1 MPSSLI
7 IGALVLAWLVVLVP
21 MVARK
26 RQDVPRTTES
36 ALAARVVRRGTA
48 RRVVEEDRDM
58 AEARGDAGRPGG
70 VEERS
75 VWEDEGYYAEDGYP
89 EEASA
94 GEPYQDGYHDGP
106 GYDDPGYDGPGYDE
120 AEYDDRYDGFEDYG
134 EYPEYEE
141 DEQLTDEL
149 PIPEEEQPYQRYAPS
164 RTSRPYRP
172 GRGGFNPEA
181 AELAKQA
188 KYAFRRR
195 VVLAMVIGV
204 VVTLLAAAVAWPV
217 VWWAHAAVDLSL
229 AGYLFYLRRQV
240 RIEEEVRQR
249 RQARI
254 RDARDAQRA
263 AAYQDAGYERP
274 VVERDERPAP
284 APRPVRTPPPA
295 VPGTAV
301 VDLDDDDPAF
311 DELDEPDVLHY
322 RKASGE

>member
-36 ALAARVVRRGTA
+36 ALAARVVRRGTG
-48 RRVVEEDRDM
+48 RRAVEEDRDM

-75 VWEDEGYYAEDGYP
+75 VWEDEEYYAEEYHAEAEQQAAYAEDVYP
-89 EEASA
+89 EESDA
-94 GEPYQDGYHDGP
+94 GDSYQDGYHDDV
-106 GYDDPGYDGPGYDE
+106 GYDD
-120 AEYDDRYDGFEDYG
+120 FEDYG

-149 PIPEEEQPYQRYAPS
+149 PIPEEEEPYQRYVPS
-164 RTSRPYRP
+164 QASRPYRA

-195 VVLAMVIGV
+195 VVLGMVIGT

-263 AAYQDAGYERP
+263 AAYRDAGYEPP
-274 VVERDERPAP
+274 VAERDERPAP
-284 APRPVRTPPPA
+284 APMPVRTPPPA

-311 DELDEPDVLHY
+311 DELDEPDVLPY